1 MHGYLPCVCAV
12 DLENEHPHCAA
23 ASENVQQRLPGC
35 IGPTH
40 CRSSARSGM
49 LCGTKQTLYLLIVL
63 LWSWTL
69 RVLPQFRVCKDMTSF
84 PTPTHTHQPGPR
96 GGKLFEAFLAMCASD
111 SLYSKF
117 NRDIVRN
124 AHHEEIDTG
133 PYENFRSQS
142 KLRFYSWLMMHTHT
156 RKKLVQQRNLI
167 SFVTHFHGLTWSGL
181 DILSRA
187 GICSPRTTFNSWW
200 QSAIEAQI
208 RRTRSSLFATCY
220 GRQRD

>member
-1 MHGYLPCVCAV
+1 
-12 DLENEHPHCAA
+12 
-23 ASENVQQRLPGC
+23 
-35 IGPTH
+35 
-40 CRSSARSGM
+40 M
-49 LCGTKQTLYLLIVL
+49 LCGTKQTLYLPDVP

-69 RVLPQFRVCKDMTSF
+69 RVLPQFRVCKDTTSF
-84 PTPTHTHQPGPR
+84 STPTHTHKPGPR

-200 QSAIEAQI
+200 QSN
-208 RRTRSSLFATCY
+208 RSTNTE
-220 GRQRD
+220 D

>member
-1 MHGYLPCVCAV
+1 M
-12 DLENEHPHCAA
+12 
-23 ASENVQQRLPGC
+23 
-35 IGPTH
+35 
-40 CRSSARSGM
+40 
-49 LCGTKQTLYLLIVL
+49 
-63 LWSWTL
+63 
-69 RVLPQFRVCKDMTSF
+69 LPQFRVCKDTTSF

-208 RRTRSSLFATCY
+208 RRTRSSLSLHVMDDDVTEQTWSC
-220 GRQRD
+220 